1 MRAISFVFVVGLVGC
16 SSTAPDQSGVWG
28 SNDAGL
34 TIAESGATL
43 QILASGGCY
52 GSYGVID
59 HLVPSGSSSASG
71 TYVQL
76 TGVAPGH
83 VDYPAQYTV
92 TVVGREMTVSLV
104 VPATQQTLGP
114 FRLTQGV
121 VRSWPACAYP

>member
-1 MRAISFVFVVGLVGC
+1 MRTASLVFALALGAC
-16 SSTAPDQSGVWG
+16 TSTAPDQSSVWG

-59 HLVPSGSSSASG
+59 HLVPSGSSSLSG
-71 TYVQL
+71 TYTQL

-83 VDYPAQYTV
+83 VEYAAEYAV
-92 TVVGREMTVSLV
+92 TVVGREMTVSIGVAAL
-104 VPATQQTLGP
+104 QQILGP
-114 FRLTQGV
+114 FKLTQGV
-121 VRSWPACAYP
+121 ARTWPACAYP